1 MTSFYKVLFPVVTAT
16 GLCWTGTAV
25 AQELGKPNS
34 GFRDDVSF
42 LKQHAEIVTLT
53 DGKAAVA
60 VAPAYQGRVMTS
72 TVDREN
78 GAGFGWINRKVIKA
92 GLLSD
97 EDRKGKLEARR
108 NNGACPTNFAFAW
121 NRSRTGPAGKTF
133 IGRELAEDQKTVST
147 VTSK

>member
-1 MTSFYKVLFPVVTAT
+1 MTGFYKVLFAVVTVT
-16 GLCWTGTAV
+16 GLCWTSTAV
-25 AQELGKPNS
+25 AQELGKQNS

-42 LKQHAEIVTLT
+42 LKQHAEIVSLT

-78 GAGFGWINRKVIKA
+78 GTGFGWINRKVIKA

-97 EDRKGKLEARR
+97 EDRKGKLEEHIYI
-108 NNGACPTNFAFAW
+108 C
-121 NRSRTGPAGKTF
+121 
-133 IGRELAEDQKTVST
+133 LLY
-147 VTSK
+147 TSPSPRDRG

>member
-1 MTSFYKVLFPVVTAT
+1 MTGFYKVLFAVVTVT
-16 GLCWTGTAV
+16 GLCWTSTTV
-25 AQELGKPNS
+25 AQELGKQNP

-60 VAPAYQGRVMTS
+60 VASAYQGRVMTS

-92 GLLSD
+92 TKLNSG
-97 EDRKGKLEARR
+97 RKSTTPTLAR
-108 NNGACPTNFAFAW
+108 FH
-121 NRSRTGPAGKTF
+121 RS
-133 IGRELAEDQKTVST
+133 I
-147 VTSK
+147 

>member
-97 EDRKGKLEARR
+97 EDRRGKLEEHIL
-108 NNGACPTNFAFAW
+108 
-121 NRSRTGPAGKTF
+121 SL
-133 IGRELAEDQKTVST
+133 IHI
-147 VTSK
+147 